1 LGTEPA
7 FSNSITLP
15 DERTFDSN
23 KAESEYRVLQG
34 KIKEAII
41 NTGSVIPNMSEA
53 SKSGLIINIEIP
65 QKLDS
70 ISRTRDNEVQD
81 SDSIPSLTVKIQLR

>member
-1 LGTEPA
+1 
-7 FSNSITLP
+7 
-15 DERTFDSN
+15 
-23 KAESEYRVLQG
+23 
-34 KIKEAII
+34 
-41 NTGSVIPNMSEA
+41 MSEA

-81 SDSIPSLTVKIQLR
+81 SDSIPSLTVKIQFR